1 MKTGFALPALI
12 AACVASCS
20 AEAPKAPRPSQ
31 LRVRLWPDRAP
42 VGDGSSELCSTE
54 LQVYL
59 PSREK
64 NRGAAVVVCPG
75 GGYIRHVMDREGYPI
90 AEWLTA
96 NGIAAILLEYRLPEG
111 RPQVPLLDA
120 QRALRTVRARS
131 AEWEIDPRR
140 VGILGFSAG
149 GHVASTAGTHVEQ
162 GRSGDPDPVERWSAR
177 PDFMLLVY
185 AVVSMSEKPHAMSK
199 TKLLGGNPSPELV
212 RRFSN
217 ELQVND
223 QTPPAFLAHAKDDSG
238 VPPDH
243 SRNLVAAMKERGI
256 PVEYLELPSGGH
268 GLNGCKGPLWE
279 QWKAE
284 SLLWLAK
291 QGFLSPRQR

>member
-1 MKTGFALPALI
+1 MRPILI
-12 AACVASCS
+12 ALAAVLSSCAS
-20 AEAPKAPRPSQ
+20 EAPKAPRPSQ

-42 VGDGSSELCSTE
+42 AGDGNSEPCATE

-59 PSREK
+59 PTREK
-64 NRGAAVVVCPG
+64 NTGAAVVVCPG

-120 QRALRTVRARS
+120 QRAVRTVRARS
-131 AEWEIDPRR
+131 SEWEIDPRR

-149 GHVASTAGTHVEQ
+149 GHVASTAGTHFDG
-162 GRSGDPDPVERWSAR
+162 GRLGDADPVERWSSR
-177 PDFMLLVY
+177 PDFMMLVY
-185 AVVSMSEKPHAMSK
+185 AVISMTEKPHAMSK
-199 TKLLGGNPSPELV
+199 TKLLGANPSSELV

-217 ELQVND
+217 ELQVGD
-223 QTPPAFLAHAKDDSG
+223 QTPPAFLTHATDDSS
-238 VPPDH
+238 VPPEH
-243 SRNLVAAMKERGI
+243 SRNFVAAMKARSI

-268 GLNGCKGPLWE
+268 GFNGCKGPLWE
-279 QWKAE
+279 QWKSA
-284 SLLWLAK
+284 SLVWLAK
-291 QGFLSPRQR
+291 LGLISARSR